1 MMKLLTLALLT
12 ALITGCGTRG
22 YLKEGATY
30 DDFFNDF
37 KACTEAGLD
46 SQNCLLM
53 KGWTT

>member
-30 DDFFNDF
+30 DDLLSNLSLIGNFVNLSQLR
-37 KACTEAGLD
+37 CTL
-46 SQNCLLM
+46 
-53 KGWTT
+53 

>member
-30 DDFFNDF
+30 DDF
-37 KACTEAGLD
+37 
-46 SQNCLLM
+46 LM
-53 KGWTT
+53 TSKRAPKLA